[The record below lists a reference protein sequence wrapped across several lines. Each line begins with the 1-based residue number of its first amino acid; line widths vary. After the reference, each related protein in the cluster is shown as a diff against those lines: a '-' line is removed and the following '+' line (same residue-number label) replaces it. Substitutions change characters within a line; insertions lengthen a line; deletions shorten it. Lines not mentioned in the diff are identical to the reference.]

1 MATLFYLLRLAD
13 SDLIS
18 WEETAAAVLRMVE
31 PTLGLLH
38 HFLASSPDAVDA
50 LAAFLPGRDRI
61 CDSVLVG
68 QEQASLGHP
77 QTAVPSL
84 RCESDEVS
92 GGTVA
97 VSPVREWQDQES
109 GR

>member
-1 MATLFYLLRLAD
+1 MV
-13 SDLIS
+13 S
-18 WEETAAAVLRMVE
+18 MVE

-38 HFLASSPDAVDA
+38 HFLASPDAVDS

-77 QTAVPSL
+77 QTTVPSL

-97 VSPVREWQDQES
+97 VSPVRERQDQEP